1 MIPTRHYLWAE
12 LLSLSHDTSNS
23 THAFRISQLFF
34 VLFGVEHLSSE
45 NLPLS
50 FPSQSINFALT
61 ILQAA
66 NQPTQH
72 VAKLWLSEQNSSLQ
86 IHDPRMEKVVNSSAE
101 EYA

>member
-1 MIPTRHYLWAE
+1 MISTHHYLWAE

-23 THAFRISQLFF
+23 THAFRISQIFF

-61 ILQAA
+61 IFQAA

-72 VAKLWLSEQNSSLQ
+72 VAKALALRTEFKPTDARPKNGEGGEFIS
-86 IHDPRMEKVVNSSAE
+86 
-101 EYA
+101 